1 MQTEHAT
8 GTLQDI
14 GSRNHSITSEYRI
27 WGPPGTG
34 KTTNLS
40 RQIRRAVERFGPDS
54 VLVTSFSRAAAA
66 ELAGR
71 DLPISPDRIGTLHSH
86 CYRALGAPQIAEA
99 NVDEWNRQY
108 PHLQITPVRKQN
120 KLDGEDAFEDDGEH
134 EKEGDVWLQ
143 TLSRY
148 RGQMLPPAAW
158 PPALRQFAA
167 KWEAYKSTN
176 GLLDF
181 CDLIDRCLRDVPVAP
196 NRPAVI
202 FADEAQ
208 DLNRMQL
215 TLIRRWG
222 EHANYFI
229 IAGDDDQTI
238 FSFTGASPDA
248 MLDPDIP
255 DDHKIILKQSYRV
268 PRAVHAAADKFI
280 RQVTRRQEKVYLPRP
295 EDGACLRGPLNAS
308 YKSPDYWVVKT
319 VAEHAAKG
327 QTVMLLASCAYML
340 EPLIATLRKNG
351 IPFHNPYRRANGY
364 WNPIRLG
371 RQGSTANR
379 ILALLVAHPDFG
391 NDRRDWTLGDL
402 ALWAEWLQSKGILK
416 HGAKK
421 RLQAADPAAP
431 ATIETLDEIFEEGAL
446 ESLLEAFD
454 GDYRQLLGWWRRRV
468 TADVHKRIQFPADVT
483 MAHGPRALLDP
494 LKVIVGTI
502 HSVKG
507 GEADVVFLFPDLS
520 DTGLT
525 AYRRHGPPRDAVIRT
540 FYVGMTRAREVLYI
554 ADSAGGAR
562 ILL

>member
-1 MQTEHAT
+1 MQSERAT

-14 GSRNHSITSEYRI
+14 GSRDHSITSEYRI

-34 KTTNLS
+34 KTTNLA

-66 ELAGR
+66 ELAGC
-71 DLPISPDRIGTLHSH
+71 DLPISPERIGTLHSH

-120 KLDGEDAFEDDGEH
+120 KLDGEEAGEDDGRA
-134 EKEGDVWLQ
+134 KPGDLWLQ
-143 TLSRY
+143 ELNRFRGLMIPVEGWSANLRY
-148 RGQMLPPAAW
+148 FAGRW
-158 PPALRQFAA
+158 KEYKDAL
-167 KWEAYKSTN
+167 

-181 CDLIDRCLRDVPVAP
+181 TDLIETCYRDVPVAP
-196 NRPAVI
+196 KRPAVI

-215 TLIRRWG
+215 ALIRKWG
-222 EHANYFI
+222 RHCNYFI
-229 IAGDDDQTI
+229 VCGDEDQTI
-238 FSFTGASPDA
+238 YSFSGASPDA

-268 PRAVHAAADKFI
+268 PRAVHAAADKLI

-340 EPLIATLRKNG
+340 EPLVAVLRKNA
-351 IPFHNPYRRANGY
+351 IPFHNPYRRSNGY
-364 WNPIRLG
+364 WNPIRLV
-371 RQGSTANR
+371 RKGSAANR
-379 ILALLVAHPDFG
+379 ILALLAAHPDFG
-391 NDRRDWTLGDL
+391 DERRDWTLGDL

-421 RLQAADPAAP
+421 RLQVADAAAP
-431 ATIETLDEIFEEGAL
+431 ATLETLDEIFEEGAL
-446 ESLLEAFD
+446 ESLLEAFE
-454 GDYRQLLGWWRRRV
+454 GDYRRLLDWWRRRV
-468 TADVHKRIQFPADVT
+468 TADVHKRIQFPSDVT
-483 MAHGPRALLDP
+483 MAHGPRALLDQP
-494 LKVIVGTI
+494 RVIVGTI

-507 GEADVVFLFPDLS
+507 GEADVVILFPDLS
-520 DTGLT
+520 QAGDA
-525 AYRRHGPPRDAVIRT
+525 AYQRHGAPRDSVIRT
-540 FYVGMTRAREVLYI
+540 FYVGMTRAREALYI
-554 ADSAGGAR
+554 ADSVGGAR
-562 ILL
+562 ILF